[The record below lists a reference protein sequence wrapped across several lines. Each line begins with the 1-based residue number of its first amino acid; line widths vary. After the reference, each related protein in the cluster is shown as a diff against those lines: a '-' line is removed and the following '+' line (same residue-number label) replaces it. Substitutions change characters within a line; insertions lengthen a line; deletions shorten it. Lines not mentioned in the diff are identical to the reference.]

1 MNGRPIRSRT
11 RPESSAQNRPP
22 GSLWRVLAGSGFAQV
37 DPGGMRDIIASL
49 ADQIAAAL
57 RSSAKA
63 HFPVDEAQRIF
74 LVGMGG
80 SAIAGDVFAAW
91 AADRSKVPIQVVRDY
106 RLPSYARSEDLLVA
120 VSYSGN
126 TEETLAA
133 TAQGIKLGCRVI
145 AITSGGTLAE
155 LARKN
160 DFSMF
165 QVPAGLPPRGAF
177 GHLFGILAAISGD
190 WTVAEGGD
198 ELAGAVTHLKELRMK
213 LRPERGMRS
222 NPAKAP
228 AVPIKPILTIIY
240 PAPRDLVSGRLREP
254 VPRGAATRRSAGPE
268 ADPSLEGEAR
278 RIPPNKLNA
287 RDVGAS
293 WTSSKESSTRRRMRF
308 QWRGESQTSSP

>member
-11 RPESSAQNRPP
+11 SPESVVQIRPP
-22 GSLWRVLAGSGFAQV
+22 ASLRKVRTDSGFTN
-37 DPGGMRDIIASL
+37 SL
-49 ADQIAAAL
+49 AIVRSVSSSRPSPSYTRMNSPRRKAASA
-57 RSSAKA
+57 RSSATNSEELGGVYQDCCRNQFIGPHWEGRRPYFGRSHGA
-63 HFPVDEAQRIF
+63 H
-74 LVGMGG
+74 
-80 SAIAGDVFAAW
+80 DV
-91 AADRSKVPIQVVRDY
+91 V
-106 RLPSYARSEDLLVA
+106 
-120 VSYSGN
+120 
-126 TEETLAA
+126 AA

-222 NPAKAP
+222 NPAKALP
-228 AVPIKPILTIIY
+228 GPHKPI
-240 PAPRDLVSGRLREP
+240 
-254 VPRGAATRRSAGPE
+254 VPH
-268 ADPSLEGEAR
+268 
-278 RIPPNKLNA
+278 
-287 RDVGAS
+287 
-293 WTSSKESSTRRRMRF
+293 
-308 QWRGESQTSSP
+308 

>member
-1 MNGRPIRSRT
+1 MLEAIIKNVVVPNLLVLTRSD
-11 RPESSAQNRPP
+11 
-22 GSLWRVLAGSGFAQV
+22 GDLILSGPMRHTMLEPRAVAQV

-49 ADQIAAAL
+49 PDQISAAT

-63 HFPVDEAQRIF
+63 RFPVEEAQRIF

-222 NPAKAP
+222 NRAKAL
-228 AVPIKPILTIIY
+228 AVRIKPIVPTTHA
-240 PAPRDLVSGRLREP
+240 AP
-254 VPRGAATRRSAGPE
+254 
-268 ADPSLEGEAR
+268 
-278 RIPPNKLNA
+278 PP
-287 RDVGAS
+287 
-293 WTSSKESSTRRRMRF
+293 
-308 QWRGESQTSSP
+308 

>member
-1 MNGRPIRSRT
+1 MNSPRRKALIARSSSTNSEELGGIYQDCCRNQFIGF
-11 RPESSAQNRPP
+11 RPERRRPYCERSYAATMLEP
-22 GSLWRVLAGSGFAQV
+22 RAVAQV

-49 ADQIAAAL
+49 PDQISAATRL
-57 RSSAKA
+57 GSKA

-80 SAIAGDVFAAW
+80 SAIAGDVFASW
-91 AADRSKVPIQVVRDY
+91 IADRSKVPIQVVRDY
-106 RLPSYARSEDLLVA
+106 RLPSYARSEDILVA
-120 VSYSGN
+120 LSYSGN

-222 NPAKAP
+222 NRANAL
-228 AVPIKPILTIIY
+228 AVRLKPI
-240 PAPRDLVSGRLREP
+240 
-254 VPRGAATRRSAGPE
+254 VP
-268 ADPSLEGEAR
+268 
-278 RIPPNKLNA
+278 
-287 RDVGAS
+287 
-293 WTSSKESSTRRRMRF
+293 
-308 QWRGESQTSSP
+308 